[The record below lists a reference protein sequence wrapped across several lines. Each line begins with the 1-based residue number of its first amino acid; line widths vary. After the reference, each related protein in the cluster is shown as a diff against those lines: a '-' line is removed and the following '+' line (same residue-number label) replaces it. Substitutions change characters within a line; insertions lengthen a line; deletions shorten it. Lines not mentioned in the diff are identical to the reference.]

1 MKIVHRAN
9 TCFSIF
15 SKHHHVLFDP
25 WLNGPA
31 VAQGWTQFPPAT
43 KKIEDLPK
51 PDLVYISHI
60 HSDHC
65 EATTLD
71 GIDKQTPIIIMD
83 LPPNFLH
90 KMLATKGFKNIVSLK
105 PGKLH
110 KVDMFD
116 DLGFEV
122 FGAGGNHAASNVI
135 DSGLIL
141 KIENKVIV
149 NFNDNHPTEEQ
160 CVLIK
165 KKYPVI
171 DVAFIPDGGGSGYPA
186 MYENLS
192 LEEKNEIFN
201 TTMDRFNAAFTNAVD
216 ILEPKTAIPVAGGF
230 AIRGD
235 HPLET
240 NYLQVRHLDQTKV
253 VTYHHLNSTS
263 KNKSNIFPM
272 QPDMEF
278 DVMHHQSI
286 SKPYKPWSKKQ
297 LDTFFK
303 KIAKEKIKSNI
314 STCSKV
320 PGFTKM
326 LKSARNNMWK
336 AQQNFNFFPDYRVYL
351 YEENYSG
358 LYEIEMTEN
367 SLIKTKEIN
376 HSLPYLKI
384 SAGQDTFLEWLMG
397 YEDFNMLDSGHRL
410 KFFREPNTYE
420 VEVYF
425 LLSLF
430 RL

>member
-15 SKHHHVLFDP
+15 YDQYHILFDP

-43 KKIEDLPK
+43 KNIEDLPK

-65 EATTLD
+65 ETTTLD
-71 GIDKQTPIIIMD
+71 GIDKGTPIVIMD

-90 KMLATKGFKNIVSLK
+90 KMLLSKGFNNIFSLK
-105 PGKLH
+105 SGKLH
-110 KVDMFD
+110 KLNTFKN
-116 DLGFEV
+116 LGFEV
-122 FGAGGNHAASNVI
+122 FGAGGHHIASNVI

-141 KIENKVIV
+141 KIEDTVIV
-149 NFNDNHPTEEQ
+149 NFNDNHPTEDQ
-160 CVLIK
+160 CRSIK
-165 KKYPVI
+165 KKYPNI
-171 DVAFIPDGGGSGYPA
+171 DVAFVPDGGGSGYPA

-192 LEEKNEIFN
+192 FEEKNEIFN
-201 TTMDRFNAAFTNAVD
+201 QTMDQFNAAFTKALD

-230 AIRGD
+230 AIRGN
-235 HPLET
+235 HPIET
-240 NYLQVRHLDQTKV
+240 NYLQVRHLDQTNV
-253 VTYHHLNSTS
+253 VNYYRVNSHS
-263 KNKSNIFPM
+263 KNQSNIFPM
-272 QPDMEF
+272 QPDMEL
-278 DVMHHQSI
+278 DVNKHQLI
-286 SKPYKPWSKKQ
+286 SKSYKPWSKEQ
-297 LDTFFK
+297 LDIFFK
-303 KIAKEKIKSNI
+303 KIAREEITTNVLTS
-314 STCSKV
+314 SKA
-320 PGFTKM
+320 PGFIKM

-336 AQQNFNFFPDYRVYL
+336 AQKSYNFFPNYRVYL
-351 YEENYSG
+351 FEDHYSS
-358 LYEIEMTEN
+358 LYEIEMKEN
-367 SLIKTKEIN
+367 ILIEVQEIN
-376 HSLPYLKI
+376 NSLPYLKI
-384 SAGQDTFLEWLMG
+384 SAGQDTYLEWLMG

-410 KFFREPNTYE
+410 KFFREPNIYE